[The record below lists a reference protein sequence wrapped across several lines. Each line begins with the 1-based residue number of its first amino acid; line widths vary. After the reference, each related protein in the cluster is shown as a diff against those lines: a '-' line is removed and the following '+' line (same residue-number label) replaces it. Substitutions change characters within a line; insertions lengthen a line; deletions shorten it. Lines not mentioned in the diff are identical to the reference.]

1 MLANPAMAAV
11 QTYRFGE
18 SEVTVETQGDV
29 TPAFAKLV
37 DRWIR
42 QSADAVMVYYGRFPV
57 PQVFIRLQ
65 TNGEPGVR
73 GGQTFPGDVPLI
85 RIKAGAST
93 VETDMLKKDWVLVH
107 EMIHLAFPW
116 MDGRHNWMAEGI
128 AVYVESIARV
138 QAGHLKAAQI
148 WGDFVKMM
156 PRGLPKDGEGGY
168 EVTVNW
174 GRTYWGGAI
183 FCLLADIAIRQQ
195 TDNRFGLQ
203 HALRAINAERDFRR
217 EWDFAETLAIGDKAT
232 GTDVLMRQFE
242 TMRKDPAMTDLPALW
257 QSLGVTL
264 TANGVSFDDAAP
276 MAATRRAIETPI

>member
-1 MLANPAMAAV
+1 MAAV
-11 QTYRFGE
+11 KTYRIGD
-18 SEVTVETQGDV
+18 SEVTVETAGEV
-29 TPAFAKLV
+29 TPEFAKRV

-57 PQVFIRLQ
+57 PQVFVRLQ

-85 RIKAGAST
+85 RIKAGAQSS
-93 VETDMLKKDWVLVH
+93 DNDLLIKDWVLVH

-138 QAGHLKAAQI
+138 QAGHLKAEQI
-148 WGDFVKMM
+148 WGDFAKMM

-168 EVTVNW
+168 EVTLNW

-183 FCLLADIAIRQQ
+183 FCLLADVAIRQQ

-203 HALRAINAERDFRR
+203 HALRAINAGRDFRR

-257 QSLGVTL
+257 QGLGIKL
-264 TANGVSFDDAAP
+264 AENGISFDDTAP
-276 MAATRRAIETPI
+276 LSATRRAIETPI

>member
-1 MLANPAMAAV
+1 MAAV
-11 QTYRFGE
+11 KTYRFGD
-18 SEVTVETQGDV
+18 SEVTVETAGEV
-29 TPAFAKLV
+29 TPEFVKRV

-57 PQVFIRLQ
+57 PQVFVRLQ

-73 GGQTFPGDVPLI
+73 GGQTFPGEVPLI
-85 RIKAGAST
+85 RIKAGAQSS
-93 VETDMLKKDWVLVH
+93 DNDLLIKDWVLVH

-138 QAGHLKAAQI
+138 QAGHLKAEQI
-148 WGDFVKMM
+148 WGDFAKMM

-183 FCLLADIAIRQQ
+183 FCLLADVAIHQQ

-203 HALRAINAERDFRR
+203 HALRAINAGRDFRR

-232 GTDVLMRQFE
+232 GTNVLMRQFE

-257 QSLGVTL
+257 QSLGITL
-264 TANGVSFDDAAP
+264 AAHGVSFDDTAP
-276 MAATRRAIETPI
+276 LAATRHAIETPI